1 MCRLAFGVGMV
12 RQSNFRLRLT
22 CLMLLNHSPVGSI
35 QAVWGVTKA
44 CQQSAMAWM
53 YCLALAAKVSQQ
65 WLLMARVYLFSS
77 ETCFFLLSSGHRSMT
92 TNPFLSENSR
102 KAAMQCQ
109 VDSVPVLHIFE
120 SSSGCSR
127 ACHPCSYVGRTATCV
142 LADCLQTCASRAPK
156 GVGQKHSVPFMTR
169 QHLLFKNKR
178 LKCSLCGLPTHGC
191 SKYPPF
197 RGIHFARQAQG
208 SQL

>member
-77 ETCFFLLSSGHRSMT
+77 ETCFFFLLSSGHRSMT

-109 VDSVPVLHIFE
+109 VDSVPVLHSFE
-120 SSSGCSR
+120 SSSGCSQ
-127 ACHPCSYVGRTATCV
+127 ACHPCSYVGRAATCV
-142 LADCLQTCASRAPK
+142 LADCLQTRASRAPK
-156 GVGQKHSVPFMTR
+156 GVGAEA
-169 QHLLFKNKR
+169 L
-178 LKCSLCGLPTHGC
+178 CSFHDNTYF
-191 SKYPPF
+191 SKTKD
-197 RGIHFARQAQG
+197 
-208 SQL
+208 